1 MKRWRKTIIFIMILV
16 FPISMW
22 ASVSM
27 SSHCQSSDDT
37 SHSEHMQMNDGNSHI
52 HMHDQSPSQDSND
65 HADCDCGCEGSLD
78 CSVSGCSASVIS
90 NTLKFDIQY
99 TTQSTLKLS
108 KVRTEP
114 SEPNPLFR
122 PPILSS

>member
-1 MKRWRKTIIFIMILV
+1 MKRWRKIVIFIMILV
-16 FPISMW
+16 FPVSMW

-37 SHSEHMQMNDGNSHI
+37 SHSEHMQMDDGDTHN
-52 HMHDQSPSQDSND
+52 HMHDQTPSQDSND
-65 HADCDCGCEGSLD
+65 HTDCDCGCDGTLD

-99 TTQSTLKLS
+99 LTQSTFQQS
-108 KVRTEP
+108 QVQTEP
-114 SEPNPLFR
+114 SEPTPLFR

>member
-27 SSHCQSSDDT
+27 SSHCQSSGDT
-37 SHSEHMQMNDGNSHI
+37 SHSEHMQMGDGDSHK
-52 HMHDQSPSQDSND
+52 HMHDQTPSQGSSE
-65 HADCDCGCEGSLD
+65 HADCDCGCDGSLD

-90 NTLKFDIQY
+90 NTIKFDTQY
-99 TTQSTLKLS
+99 LTQSTFKLY
-108 KVRTEP
+108 KARTEP
-114 SEPNPLFR
+114 SEPNLLFR
-122 PPILSS
+122 PPIISS

>member
-1 MKRWRKTIIFIMILV
+1 MKRWRKIVIFIMILV
-16 FPISMW
+16 FPVSMW

-37 SHSEHMQMNDGNSHI
+37 SHSEHMQMDDGDTHN
-52 HMHDQSPSQDSND
+52 HMHDQTPSQDSND
-65 HADCDCGCEGSLD
+65 HADCDCGCDGTLD

-99 TTQSTLKLS
+99 LTQSTFQQS
-108 KVRTEP
+108 QVQTEP
-114 SEPNPLFR
+114 SEPSPLFR

>member
-37 SHSEHMQMNDGNSHI
+37 SHSEHMKMNDDDSLN
-52 HMHDQSPSQDSND
+52 HMHDQAPSQDSNE
-65 HADCDCGCEGSLD
+65 HADCDCGCDGSLD

-90 NTLKFDIQY
+90 NTIKFDIQHLD
-99 TTQSTLKLS
+99 QSTFQQF
-108 KVRTEP
+108 KVQTEP